1 MRDCRINTI
10 FEGSS
15 EIMRLFLAREALD
28 PHLSIAGAALNSK
41 LPPATRIQSV
51 VKSALFYSIWYPKM
65 WMPSTDRIPEVH
77 KRLYA
82 PLKYVSKTSRKLAR
96 TLFHAMVLNGPKLE
110 KKQPLLARYVEI
122 GTELFVITAS
132 VLRADS
138 LIKRDRE
145 GSNHQELIDLVYY
158 ITKESKIEIGK
169 RFEALNNN
177 NDSESYK
184 IAQGVLNGEYD
195 ALLKRI

>member
-1 MRDCRINTI
+1 
-10 FEGSS
+10 
-15 EIMRLFLAREALD
+15 
-28 PHLSIAGAALNSK
+28 
-41 LPPATRIQSV
+41 
-51 VKSALFYSIWYPKM
+51 
-65 WMPSTDRIPEVH
+65 
-77 KRLYA
+77 
-82 PLKYVSKTSRKLAR
+82 
-96 TLFHAMVLNGPKLE
+96 MVPKLE

-195 ALLKRI
+195 SLLKRI